1 MDSGVERTARSGKAE
16 KRGYSG
22 IYNCHKYWGKKP
34 AELYE
39 LILQKF
45 AAHGDTIADPFL
57 GSGVLASVAHKNN
70 LRFLGCD
77 LNPAAIDVARIFIN
91 PPTKKLVDDVI
102 KQLSRACRASI
113 DRSYTLHDERVVTH
127 IIWSG
132 ETIDE
137 AWEQQGRGTQA
148 IEITQELYDQAASF
162 RDYKPV
168 HFRDRELQKNSRIN
182 VDQGQHVSDLFTG
195 RALRNIDILLG
206 AIADLPPEHRDVA
219 RFILSSSLGQMSKMV
234 FAISGRG
241 KTKSTTART
250 SKKFEVGSWVIGF
263 WRPKQFFE
271 INVWRVFEGRAR
283 RLLSAVTKE
292 PAPRRSEESKVA
304 IQCKDALTFLS
315 EQATASIDLIVTD
328 PPHSDRIPYLELSEM
343 WNTFLGYASDF
354 EKELIYSNSSVRKMT
369 QESYRLQFDQVI
381 AQASR
386 TLKPGG
392 HFILIFNT
400 TDRDIWDS
408 IKASTSK
415 AGIDY
420 KGRFSAEYS
429 ANSVVQDNRD
439 GALKNDWCLVF
450 RKKGEPSADAGN
462 ESLPAWTEQWA

>member
-1 MDSGVERTARSGKAE
+1 MDSGVERTTRGLKSD

-45 AAHGDTIADPFL
+45 AGHGDTIADPFL
-57 GSGVLASVAHKNN
+57 GSGVLASVARKND

-77 LNPAAIDVARIFIN
+77 LNPVAIDVARMFIN
-91 PPTKKLVDDVI
+91 PPSKKLVEDVI
-102 KQLSRACRASI
+102 KQLSHACRASI
-113 DRSYTLHDERVVTH
+113 DRSYTLRDEKVVTH

-132 ETIDE
+132 EVIDE
-137 AWEQQGRGTQA
+137 AWEQKGRGTQA
-148 IEITQELYDQAASF
+148 IEVTQELYEQAESF
-162 RDYKPV
+162 REYRPV
-168 HFRDRELQKNSRIN
+168 LFEDRKLQKNSRIN
-182 VDQGQHVSDLFTG
+182 VDQGQRVSDLFTG

-206 AIADLPPEHRDVA
+206 AIEDLPSERRDVA
-219 RFILSSSLGQMSKMV
+219 RFILTSSLGQMSRMV

-241 KTKSTTART
+241 KTRLPIARS
-250 SKKFEVGSWVIGF
+250 SKRFEVGSWVIGF

-292 PAPRRSEESKVA
+292 SPSPDLGASKVE

-315 EQATASIDLIVTD
+315 EQATESIDLIVTD

-343 WNTFLGYASDF
+343 WNAVLGYASDF
-354 EKELIYSNSSVRKMT
+354 DKELIYSNSSVRKMT
-369 QESYRLQFDQVI
+369 QESYRVLFDQVVDHV
-381 AQASR
+381 SR
-386 TLKPGG
+386 VLKPGG

-400 TDRDIWDS
+400 TDRDVWAS

-415 AGIDY
+415 AGIEY

-450 RKKGEPSADAGN
+450 KKNGGPSADAGN
-462 ESLPAWTEQWA
+462 EGLPAWTEQWA